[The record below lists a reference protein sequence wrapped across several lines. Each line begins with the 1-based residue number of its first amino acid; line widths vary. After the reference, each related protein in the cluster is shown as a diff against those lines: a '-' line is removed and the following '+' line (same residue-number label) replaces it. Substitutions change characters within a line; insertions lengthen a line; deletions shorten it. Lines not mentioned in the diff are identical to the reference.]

1 MESIEKIEKLLK
13 KRNGVITTREVE
25 ELGVNSRILTRMIE
39 REIIERVARGVYIS
53 VDTME
58 DTYYTA
64 QAICKKGIFSHETAL
79 YFHDLC
85 DRTPIKFQLTVPTN
99 YNNILIKNKKYQFF
113 YIKEDLYDVGITEIK
128 SPYGNKIKVYDLE
141 RTICDIIRNKK
152 KIEIALFTDAM
163 KRYAER
169 KDRNS
174 IRLHKYAKLFNIED
188 DLRKYLEVL
197 L

>member
-39 REIIERVARGVYIS
+39 RGIIERVARGVYIS
-53 VDTME
+53 IDTME

-113 YIKEDLYDVGITEIK
+113 YIKEDLYEIGIIEIK
-128 SPYGNKIKVYDLE
+128 SPYRNKIKVYDLE